1 MLKDQIVEAIRR
13 NRDARAKRF
22 SYDLGAICRDAK
34 EREQAGKRKLLLP
47 PKKGKATA
55 A

>member
-1 MLKDQIVEAIRR
+1 MLKDQIVGAIRR
-13 NRDARAKRF
+13 IRDARAKQF
-22 SYDLGAICRDAK
+22 SYDLGAICREAK
-34 EREQAGKRKLLLP
+34 EREQAEKRKLLLP